1 MANTFK
7 ENDIVTHVNLEELA
21 NAHPELSIRPTDVLY
36 GIVKDAYK
44 DKAYVEFLKKSN
56 KTLNIVAIKNEDLKL
71 EGNMYDLIKKGL
83 TPIQIKTVVVKEKV
97 VKEVGEGEVK
107 EKKERKPREKK
118 PLPVATETS
127 GKLRGLRI
135 LPTGLF
141 DHFNR
146 GSFVDSIV
154 NNGGIYGSGG
164 VNKKLDILVVGRA
177 AGPAK
182 IDRAKELGIR
192 MISEDDYIAMIT
204 D

>member
-1 MANTFK
+1 MATTFK
-7 ENDIVTHVNLEELA
+7 ENDIVTHINLEALA

-97 VKEVGEGEVK
+97 EAKEAGEVK
-107 EKKERKPREKK
+107 EKKECKPREKK
-118 PLPVATETS
+118 ALPITTETS

-192 MISEDDYIAMIT
+192 MISEDDYIAMIS

>member
-1 MANTFK
+1 MATNFK
-7 ENDIVTHVNLEELA
+7 ENDIVTHINMEALA
-21 NAHPELSIRPTDVLY
+21 NAHPELSIRANDPLY

-44 DKAYVEFLKKSN
+44 DKVFVEFLKKNN
-56 KTLNIVAIKNEDLKL
+56 KTLNIVAIPNEDLHL
-71 EGNMYDLIKKGL
+71 EGNLFDLIKKGL

-97 VKEVGEGEVK
+97 AKETGETVVK

-118 PLPVATETS
+118 ALPVTTETS
-127 GKLRGLRI
+127 GKLNGLRI

-182 IDRAKELGIR
+182 LDRAKELGIR
-192 MISEDDYIAMIT
+192 MISEDEYIAMIS
-204 D
+204 